1 VAEDTVERAIAD
13 LKELMRE
20 AEENGLMLL
29 ARQLSRIIES
39 IDSLISAVHAKGVA
53 EERERI
59 RKLGT
64 LHDKGN
70 GYPFYSVVASV
81 LAPKEKP

>member
-53 EERERI
+53 EERERWTKQEAMKDE
-59 RKLGT
+59 RR
-64 LHDKGN
+64 
-70 GYPFYSVVASV
+70 
-81 LAPKEKP
+81 